1 MIVMRS
7 MIDSDDDSDFR
18 GDDGD
23 SDDHSADN
31 DDDDV
36 SILLTSTWSCFP

>member
-1 MIVMRS
+1 

-36 SILLTSTWSCFP
+36 SILLTST

>member
-1 MIVMRS
+1 